1 METKNQKVAS
11 LFSVSVTRY
20 RSGRLPSLS
29 PFIPQITTRCQVF
42 LIFDLHSNIVA
53 IGSGVFGD
61 VCVGEK
67 SKTDCMDALLIA
79 DRRNGLALEGAPC
92 G

>member
-1 METKNQKVAS
+1 M
-11 LFSVSVTRY
+11 
-20 RSGRLPSLS
+20 
-29 PFIPQITTRCQVF
+29 
-42 LIFDLHSNIVA
+42 VA

-67 SKTDCMDALLIA
+67 GKTDCMDALLIA